1 MIKAISWNEFLT
13 FTGLLMV
20 TYYVIITI
28 LFYRKEFI
36 DILSNRK
43 KIAFSK
49 LSQKQN
55 IAVPVSDIGAS
66 QSMHQST
73 ADNTLMPV
81 VHELMEELNQVITV
95 ARRKRYAKEELVFS
109 IQQVL
114 HNYVQ
119 LKQTT
124 FQISINSYIE
134 SEIKNH
140 CSIHLSAGEMNTL
153 WMS

>member
-1 MIKAISWNEFLT
+1 MIKSISWNEFLT
-13 FTGLLMV
+13 SIGFLIAA
-20 TYYVIITI
+20 YYVVIII
-28 LFYRKEFI
+28 LYYRKECLY
-36 DILSNRK
+36 ILSNRGK
-43 KIAFSK
+43 LALPKSNQKI
-49 LSQKQN
+49 N
-55 IAVPVSDIGAS
+55 IAAPVSDITGIHS
-66 QSMHQST
+66 LHQST

-95 ARRKRYAKEELVFS
+95 AGRKRYAKEELVFS

-114 HNYVQ
+114 QNYAQ

-124 FQISINSYIE
+124 FQTSINSYIE
-134 SEIKNH
+134 SETGNH